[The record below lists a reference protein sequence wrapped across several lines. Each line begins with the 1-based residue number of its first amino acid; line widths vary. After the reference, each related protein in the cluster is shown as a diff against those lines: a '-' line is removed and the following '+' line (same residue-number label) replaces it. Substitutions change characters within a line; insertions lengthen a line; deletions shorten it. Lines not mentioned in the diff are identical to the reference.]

1 MINNNSDCKSCQS
14 HKIIGNQ
21 PTQDTINILYK
32 EMLYKEIL
40 YKEILYKEILYKD
53 TKLTKDTGYD
63 QFLSNFDFLSIAI
76 GFGGK

>member
-1 MINNNSDCKSCQS
+1 
-14 HKIIGNQ
+14 
-21 PTQDTINILYK
+21 
-32 EMLYKEIL
+32 MLYKEIL